1 MCDGGNICFFVNR
14 CMVDNINARSGCSR
28 ICCVSGGVAN
38 NAFVCYMSSFYN
50 LVASIS
56 SRKEE

>member
-1 MCDGGNICFFVNR
+1 
-14 CMVDNINARSGCSR
+14 MVDNINARSGCSR